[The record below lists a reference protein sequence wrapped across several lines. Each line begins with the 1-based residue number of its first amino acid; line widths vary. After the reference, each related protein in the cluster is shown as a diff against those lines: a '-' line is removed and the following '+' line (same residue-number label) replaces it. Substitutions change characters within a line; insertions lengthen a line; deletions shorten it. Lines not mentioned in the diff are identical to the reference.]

1 MLPGPI
7 SEIVPFSLAHL
18 RFLATVMH
26 AGNLW
31 IGFVWRRG
39 VLGYAFAPSTF
50 DGLGACLSCVM
61 PAVVL
66 VASRLP
72 IIMCDCE
79 RSG

>member
-31 IGFVWRRG
+31 VGFVWRRG
-39 VLGYAFAPSTF
+39 VLGYALPALLRRLAWVFDCPS
-50 DGLGACLSCVM
+50 VM
-61 PAVVL
+61 PAVVFL
-66 VASRLP
+66 SLLA
-72 IIMCDCE
+72 CDYV
-79 RSG
+79 